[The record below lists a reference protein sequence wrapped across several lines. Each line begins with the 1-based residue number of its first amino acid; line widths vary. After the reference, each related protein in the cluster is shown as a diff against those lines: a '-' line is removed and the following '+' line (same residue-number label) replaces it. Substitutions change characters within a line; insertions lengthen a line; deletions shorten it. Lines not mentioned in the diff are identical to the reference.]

1 VYAVRKEKKRTMV
14 AYSKGMAEGTNA
26 PAFSLPGVDG
36 KTYSLESFREAKLLI
51 VIFTCNHCPY
61 AQALEQR
68 FIDIQRDYA
77 SQGVRICAINAND
90 HKKYVEDDFEHM
102 CDRARVQG
110 WNFPYLHDE
119 SQNVARAYDAA
130 CTPDIFVFDADR
142 KLRYNG
148 RCDDN
153 WREPDK
159 VTRRDLRRALDQL
172 LAAQPIG
179 PDVHPALGCSIKW
192 KTA

>member
-1 VYAVRKEKKRTMV
+1 
-14 AYSKGMAEGTNA
+14 MAEGTKA
-26 PAFSLPGVDG
+26 PEFSLPGVDG
-36 KTYSLESFREAKLLI
+36 RTYSIESFRDAKLLV

-68 FIDIQRDYA
+68 FIDVQRDYSA
-77 SQGVRICAINAND
+77 KAVRICAINSND
-90 HKKYVEDDFEHM
+90 DKKYPEDNFAHM
-102 CDRARVQG
+102 VDRARDQQ

-130 CTPDIFVFDADR
+130 CTPDIFVFDANR

-172 LAAQPIG
+172 LAGQPIDF
-179 PDVHPALGCSIKW
+179 DVHPALGCSVKW
-192 KTA
+192 KSA